1 MQKKEKQQRI
11 FVNNRKFRTIGG
23 EKAFWSDLFHRA
35 LTANFLTFIC
45 ASFSF
50 FVFNNMCFAALYFL
64 DQSAVSNVVSPRLLN
79 LFFFSIEAFTTV
91 GFGDMHPASTWVHMV
106 FSLEGFVSVI
116 ETAALTGL
124 IFERFSRPRARI
136 LFAKNPVIGSYDG
149 SPHLMLRLAN
159 SRNNILSDASVQLWV
174 LRNEENALGERFRR
188 FHELPLLRQQNPT
201 FILSWTLFHKI
212 DSKSLLFDLN
222 ATSFEKQNY
231 QLIVTIK
238 GVDATSS
245 QEMRARQIYGHEQVL
260 WGHQYQDIL
269 SLSENGETTLDY
281 RKFHETRTDHNA

>member
-91 GFGDMHPASTWVHMV
+91 GFGDMHPASTWGHMV